1 MEIEL
6 VLRVAGVGMI
16 VAVVCHLL
24 GRAGREDHSM
34 LVSLSG
40 IIIIFI
46 MLAGKLGELIE
57 KLRGVFGL

>member
-1 MEIEL
+1 
-6 VLRVAGVGMI
+6 MI

-24 GRAGREDHSM
+24 TRAGRDDHSM

-46 MLAGKLGELIE
+46 MLASKLGELIE